1 MEYKEVERIL
11 SENLEVRQ
19 LIVDDLQYLAIDLLN
34 KQFNIL
40 YNKIDLKEYTLS
52 EIELLDGT

>member
-1 MEYKEVERIL
+1 MEYKEIERIL

-34 KQFNIL
+34 KQFNRL

-52 EIELLDGT
+52 EIESLDGI

>member
-34 KQFNIL
+34 KQFNRL